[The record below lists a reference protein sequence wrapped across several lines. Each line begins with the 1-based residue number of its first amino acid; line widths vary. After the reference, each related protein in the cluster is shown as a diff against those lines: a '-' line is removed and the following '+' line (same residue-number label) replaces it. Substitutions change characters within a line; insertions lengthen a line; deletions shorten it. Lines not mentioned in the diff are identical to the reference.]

1 MIRYAAP
8 AVAAVAGAAVVAL
21 LLALLGWP
29 GPSAWHVV
37 HVAVGGGLVGA
48 WTWTQAH
55 GVEPTA
61 LVVAWW
67 PPLMGGALVV
77 APALA
82 MGGGGLARGAAV
94 IAVGVAVLSVWVARD
109 CVDRLEQ
116 AEERVQRRRD
126 AHPTPDAV
134 QRLERAEASITERI
148 SLIESQAPEA
158 AREVLRRHRAKREG
172 AHV

>member
-8 AVAAVAGAAVVAL
+8 LAAALGGAALVAL

-67 PPLMGGALVV
+67 PPLMGGAMVV

-82 MGGGGLARGAAV
+82 MGGGGLARGASV
-94 IAVGVAVLSVWVARD
+94 IAVAVAVLSVWVARD
-109 CVDRLEQ
+109 CVDRVRGEG
-116 AEERVQRRRD
+116 EHVDRR
-126 AHPTPDAV
+126 TPEAV
-134 QRLERAEASITERI
+134 QRLHRAEQSIERT
-148 SLIESQAPEA
+148 IEILEGQADEGT
-158 AREVLRRHRAKREG
+158 REVLRRHRQQRED
-172 AHV
+172 ARHA